1 MWPDYDRIA
10 QLTAPHGC
18 VMVYLAHVD
27 TEAGTARARSFAGS
41 AETGED
47 PATGSAAGPLGAYIA
62 RRAGTLRLE
71 ITQGVEMG
79 RGSRLRTEIEGDR
92 VRVGGDVVI
101 VVDGTVFLDT

>member
-1 MWPDYDRIA
+1 MGVPGGDASGPR
-10 QLTAPHGC
+10 
-18 VMVYLAHVD
+18 
-27 TEAGTARARSFAGS
+27 GS
-41 AETGED
+41 GHPRRRTRRTSPKRG
-47 PATGSAAGPLGAYIA
+47 